1 MSFNVINAY
10 CDDWK
15 ITLYMFII
23 LKPSNSKKNVQ
34 TLWHYIFLKVLNPP
48 PPKKKST
55 ICLLGKLWSR
65 SVKLAYTLLNKL
77 GTKNEQILKPG
88 DRVRAHTQKTHTY
101 LQQMIIFNL
110 CICNE
115 HWLYHNLLL
124 LPLWEAGFFLLL
136 LKITSKK
143 TVFSFSHTA
152 SMLLLCLLCP
162 VT

>member
-1 MSFNVINAY
+1 MMSFNVINAY

-34 TLWHYIFLKVLNPP
+34 TLWQYTFLKVLTPP
-48 PPKKKST
+48 PKST

>member
-23 LKPSNSKKNVQ
+23 LKPSNSKKKCANSL
-34 TLWHYIFLKVLNPP
+34 TLYFSKGANPP
-48 PPKKKST
+48 PAPSKST

>member
-34 TLWHYIFLKVLNPP
+34 TLWHYISLKVLTPP
-48 PPKKKST
+48 APSKST

>member
-34 TLWHYIFLKVLNPP
+34 TLWHYIFLKVLTPP
-48 PPKKKST
+48 PPKKST